1 MVLTLSDFIKICDIE
16 CVFGN
21 KDILNTDIS
30 YLLFDSRRLN
40 FTENTIFFALK
51 TQNNDGHKFI
61 KELYDKGLRCFICQ
75 DVPDTSN
82 LKDAVFLKV
91 NDTLKAL
98 QKLASFARESFKK
111 EVIAITGSNGKTI
124 VKEWIVQ
131 LIENTKKI
139 CYSPRSYNSQI
150 GVALSL
156 WQLNEEFELGLFEA
170 GISKPNEMEKLQEM
184 IKPTI
189 GIFTNIGSA
198 HQVNFSSLD
207 EKIEEKLKLFTSCK
221 TIICSQDDEYLFN
234 KVNQWCKAR
243 NIKLI
248 TFKSSELSKEL
259 NISFKDKASIENLCL
274 SYITALHIGAD
285 KNSLKQQINNLS
297 NIEMRLQLKE
307 GLGEGIVINDSYCFD
322 LTSLEAA
329 LDYLNQ
335 HNKSLSKIAILSPMA
350 ENQNNE
356 LSFKQINSLLCNKG
370 INEFYA
376 IGKDFLQYK
385 DLFTIEK
392 THFFSSVEEFTENF
406 SIGDFYS
413 KAILIKG
420 ARTFNMERISN
431 LLESQSHQTILEV
444 NLSALN
450 DNVKY
455 FKSLIKPQTKIMAMV
470 KASSYGCG
478 AYELAKDLEHFSLA
492 DYFTVAF
499 ADEALLLR
507 KNGIKSPI
515 VVVTPEK
522 EALEKM
528 IKYDIEVVVHNFSTL
543 NMIKECN
550 LRIHLKID
558 SGMHRLGFEKK
569 DLNQLIAFLKKHKNL
584 KIASVFSHLA
594 CADSPELDFFTQ
606 EQINCFEQISQEI
619 TSAFDYKILRHICNS
634 AASVRFPQV
643 HYDMIRLGIGMYGIG
658 VNQETQKHL
667 RYVHK
672 LQSRLS
678 EIRTIEK
685 GEGVSYM
692 RRFVA
697 EKQSKIGVIPIGYA
711 DGLNRHLSEKGF
723 RVWINGKLAPIIG
736 SICMDMC
743 MIDLSDI
750 EAKVGDKVVIFG
762 EENPVE
768 NMAKA
773 LDTISYEVFTSVSQR
788 IKRVYFHE

>member
-1 MVLTLSDFIKICDIE
+1 
-16 CVFGN
+16 
-21 KDILNTDIS
+21 
-30 YLLFDSRRLN
+30 
-40 FTENTIFFALK
+40 
-51 TQNNDGHKFI
+51 
-61 KELYDKGLRCFICQ
+61 
-75 DVPDTSN
+75 
-82 LKDAVFLKV
+82 
-91 NDTLKAL
+91 
-98 QKLASFARESFKK
+98 
-111 EVIAITGSNGKTI
+111 
-124 VKEWIVQ
+124 
-131 LIENTKKI
+131 
-139 CYSPRSYNSQI
+139 
-150 GVALSL
+150 
-156 WQLNEEFELGLFEA
+156 
-170 GISKPNEMEKLQEM
+170 
-184 IKPTI
+184 
-189 GIFTNIGSA
+189 
-198 HQVNFSSLD
+198 
-207 EKIEEKLKLFTSCK
+207 
-221 TIICSQDDEYLFN
+221 
-234 KVNQWCKAR
+234 
-243 NIKLI
+243 
-248 TFKSSELSKEL
+248 
-259 NISFKDKASIENLCL
+259 
-274 SYITALHIGAD
+274 
-285 KNSLKQQINNLS
+285 
-297 NIEMRLQLKE
+297 
-307 GLGEGIVINDSYCFD
+307 
-322 LTSLEAA
+322 
-329 LDYLNQ
+329 
-335 HNKSLSKIAILSPMA
+335 MA
-350 ENQNNE
+350 ENQNSE
-356 LSFKQINSLLCNKG
+356 LSFKKINSLLCNKG

-385 DLFTIEK
+385 DIFTIEK

-455 FKSLIKPQTKIMAMV
+455 FKSLLKPSTKIMAMV

-492 DYFTVAF
+492 NYFTVAF

-543 NMIKECN
+543 NMIKDCN

-569 DLNQLIAFLKKHKNL
+569 DLNQLIAFLKEHKNL

-594 CADSPELDFFTQ
+594 CADSPELDFFTN
-606 EQINCFEQISQEI
+606 EQINSFEQISQEI
-619 TSAFDYKILRHICNS
+619 TTAFDYKILRHICNS

-658 VNQETQKHL
+658 VNEETQKHL

-697 EKQSKIGVIPIGYA
+697 DKQSKIGVIPIGYA

-723 RVWINGKLAPIIG
+723 HVWINGKLAPIIG

-743 MIDLSDI
+743 MIDLSNI

>member
-1 MVLTLSDFIKICDIE
+1 
-16 CVFGN
+16 
-21 KDILNTDIS
+21 
-30 YLLFDSRRLN
+30 
-40 FTENTIFFALK
+40 
-51 TQNNDGHKFI
+51 
-61 KELYDKGLRCFICQ
+61 
-75 DVPDTSN
+75 
-82 LKDAVFLKV
+82 
-91 NDTLKAL
+91 
-98 QKLASFARESFKK
+98 
-111 EVIAITGSNGKTI
+111 
-124 VKEWIVQ
+124 
-131 LIENTKKI
+131 
-139 CYSPRSYNSQI
+139 
-150 GVALSL
+150 
-156 WQLNEEFELGLFEA
+156 
-170 GISKPNEMEKLQEM
+170 
-184 IKPTI
+184 
-189 GIFTNIGSA
+189 
-198 HQVNFSSLD
+198 
-207 EKIEEKLKLFTSCK
+207 
-221 TIICSQDDEYLFN
+221 
-234 KVNQWCKAR
+234 
-243 NIKLI
+243 
-248 TFKSSELSKEL
+248 
-259 NISFKDKASIENLCL
+259 
-274 SYITALHIGAD
+274 
-285 KNSLKQQINNLS
+285 
-297 NIEMRLQLKE
+297 
-307 GLGEGIVINDSYCFD
+307 
-322 LTSLEAA
+322 
-329 LDYLNQ
+329 
-335 HNKSLSKIAILSPMA
+335 
-350 ENQNNE
+350 
-356 LSFKQINSLLCNKG
+356 
-370 INEFYA
+370 
-376 IGKDFLQYK
+376 
-385 DLFTIEK
+385 
-392 THFFSSVEEFTENF
+392 
-406 SIGDFYS
+406 
-413 KAILIKG
+413 
-420 ARTFNMERISN
+420 
-431 LLESQSHQTILEV
+431 
-444 NLSALN
+444 
-450 DNVKY
+450 
-455 FKSLIKPQTKIMAMV
+455 
-470 KASSYGCG
+470 
-478 AYELAKDLEHFSLA
+478 
-492 DYFTVAF
+492 
-499 ADEALLLR
+499 
-507 KNGIKSPI
+507 
-515 VVVTPEK
+515 
-522 EALEKM
+522 M

-768 NMAKA
+768 NIAKA

>member
-207 EKIEEKLKLFTSCK
+207 EKIDEKLKLFTSCK
-221 TIICSQDDEYLFN
+221 TLICSQDDEYLFN

-243 NIKLI
+243 NIELI

-335 HNKSLSKIAILSPMA
+335 HNKSLSKIAILSSMT
-350 ENQNNE
+350 ENQNKENTFQE
-356 LSFKQINSLLCNKG
+356 INSLLSNKG
-370 INEFYA
+370 IDEFYA
-376 IGKDFLQYK
+376 IGQDYIKHKDI
-385 DLFTIEK
+385 FTIK
-392 THFFSSVEEFTENF
+392 THFYNTIEEFTDKF
-406 SIGDFYS
+406 SIEQFYS

-420 ARTFNMERISN
+420 ARSFNMERISN
-431 LLESQSHQTILEV
+431 LLEAQSHQTILEI

-455 FKSLIKPQTKIMAMV
+455 YKSQLKQNTKIMAMV
-470 KASSYGCG
+470 KAASYGCG
-478 AYELAKDLEHFSLA
+478 AYEIAKDLEHFALA

-499 ADEALLLR
+499 ADEGILLR
-507 KNGIKSPI
+507 KNGIKTPI

-528 IKYDIEVVVHNFSTL
+528 IKHDIEVVVHNFATL
-543 NMIKECN
+543 DMVKNTP
-550 LRIHLKID
+550 LRIHIKID

-569 DLNQLIAFLKKHKNL
+569 DIKPLIAFLKQHNNL
-584 KIASVFSHLA
+584 KIASIFSHLA
-594 CADSPELDFFTQ
+594 CADEETLDNFTQ
-606 EQINCFEQISQEI
+606 KQIETFEQISEEI
-619 TSAFDYKILRHICNS
+619 TQAFDYKILKHICNS
-634 AASVRFPQV
+634 AASIRFPQA

-658 VNQETQKHL
+658 VNSASQQHL

-672 LQSRLS
+672 LKSYLS

-685 GEGVSYM
+685 GEAVSYM
-692 RRFVA
+692 RTFIA
-697 EKQSKIGVIPIGYA
+697 KDTTKIGVIPIGYA
-711 DGLNRHLSEKGF
+711 DGLNRHLSNKDF
-723 RVWINGKLAPIIG
+723 CVYINGKYAPIIG
-736 SICMDMC
+736 NICMDMC
-743 MIDLSDI
+743 MINLNDI
-750 EAKVGDKVVIFG
+750 EAKVGDRVVIFG

-768 NMAKA
+768 KMAKT
-773 LDTISYEVFTSVSQR
+773 LDTIPYEIFTSVSQR

>member
-1 MVLTLSDFIKICDIE
+1 MVLTLSDFIKICDVESVI
-16 CVFGN
+16 GN
-21 KDILNTDIS
+21 KDVLNTNIS

-61 KELYDKGLRCFICQ
+61 KELYEKGLRCFICQ
-75 DVPDTSN
+75 DLPDITN
-82 LKDAVFLKV
+82 LKEAVFLKV
-91 NDTLKAL
+91 KDSLKAL
-98 QKLASFARESFKK
+98 QQLATFARKSFNK

-131 LIENTKKI
+131 LIENNKKI

-207 EKIEEKLKLFTSCK
+207 EKIEEKLKLFTNCK
-221 TIICSQDDEYLFN
+221 TLICSQDDEYLFN
-234 KVNQWCKAR
+234 KVNTWCKSR
-243 NIKLI
+243 NIEII

-259 NISFKDKASIENLCL
+259 NITFKDKASIENLCL
-274 SYITALHIGAD
+274 SYVTALYIGAD
-285 KNSLKQQINNLS
+285 ENTLKQQINNLS
-297 NIEMRLQLKE
+297 TLEMRLQLKE

-335 HNKSLSKIAILSPMA
+335 HNKSLSKVAILSPMA
-350 ENQNNE
+350 ENQNSE

-385 DLFTIEK
+385 DIFTIEK

-455 FKSLIKPQTKIMAMV
+455 FKSLLKPSTKIMAMV

-492 DYFTVAF
+492 NYFTVAF

-543 NMIKECN
+543 NMIKDCN

-569 DLNQLIAFLKKHKNL
+569 DLNQLIAFLKEHKNL

-594 CADSPELDFFTQ
+594 CADSPELDFFTN
-606 EQINCFEQISQEI
+606 EQINSFEQISQEI
-619 TSAFDYKILRHICNS
+619 TTAFDYKILRHICNS

-658 VNQETQKHL
+658 VNEETQKHL

-697 EKQSKIGVIPIGYA
+697 DKQSKIGVIPIGYA

-723 RVWINGKLAPIIG
+723 HVWINGKLAPIIG

-743 MIDLSDI
+743 MIDLSNI

-768 NMAKA
+768 NMANA
-773 LDTISYEVFTSVSQR
+773 LNTISYEVFTSVSQR

>member
-91 NDTLKAL
+91 KDSLKAL
-98 QKLASFARESFKK
+98 QQLATFARESFNK

-207 EKIEEKLKLFTSCK
+207 EKIEEKLKLFTNCK
-221 TIICSQDDEYLFN
+221 TLICSQDDEYLFN
-234 KVNQWCKAR
+234 KVNTWCKSR
-243 NIKLI
+243 NIEII

-259 NISFKDKASIENLCL
+259 NITFKDKASIENLCL
-274 SYITALHIGAD
+274 SYVTALYIGAD
-285 KNSLKQQINNLS
+285 ENTLKQQINNLS
-297 NIEMRLQLKE
+297 TLEMRLQLKE

-335 HNKSLSKIAILSPMA
+335 HNKSLSKVAILSPMA
-350 ENQNNE
+350 ENQNSE

-385 DLFTIEK
+385 DIFTIEK

-455 FKSLIKPQTKIMAMV
+455 FKSLLKPSTKIMAMV

-492 DYFTVAF
+492 NYFTVAF

-543 NMIKECN
+543 NMIKDCN

-569 DLNQLIAFLKKHKNL
+569 DLNQLIAFLKEHKNL

-594 CADSPELDFFTQ
+594 CADSPELDFFTN
-606 EQINCFEQISQEI
+606 EQINSFEQISQEI
-619 TSAFDYKILRHICNS
+619 TTAFDYKILRHICNS

-658 VNQETQKHL
+658 VNEETQKHL

-697 EKQSKIGVIPIGYA
+697 DKQSKIGVIPIGYA

-723 RVWINGKLAPIIG
+723 HVWINGKLTPIIG

-743 MIDLSDI
+743 MIDLSNI

-768 NMAKA
+768 NMANA
-773 LDTISYEVFTSVSQR
+773 LNTISYEIFTSVSQR
-788 IKRVYFHE
+788 IKRVYYHE

>member
-1 MVLTLSDFIKICDIE
+1 
-16 CVFGN
+16 
-21 KDILNTDIS
+21 
-30 YLLFDSRRLN
+30 
-40 FTENTIFFALK
+40 
-51 TQNNDGHKFI
+51 
-61 KELYDKGLRCFICQ
+61 
-75 DVPDTSN
+75 
-82 LKDAVFLKV
+82 
-91 NDTLKAL
+91 
-98 QKLASFARESFKK
+98 
-111 EVIAITGSNGKTI
+111 
-124 VKEWIVQ
+124 
-131 LIENTKKI
+131 
-139 CYSPRSYNSQI
+139 
-150 GVALSL
+150 
-156 WQLNEEFELGLFEA
+156 
-170 GISKPNEMEKLQEM
+170 
-184 IKPTI
+184 
-189 GIFTNIGSA
+189 
-198 HQVNFSSLD
+198 
-207 EKIEEKLKLFTSCK
+207 
-221 TIICSQDDEYLFN
+221 
-234 KVNQWCKAR
+234 
-243 NIKLI
+243 
-248 TFKSSELSKEL
+248 
-259 NISFKDKASIENLCL
+259 
-274 SYITALHIGAD
+274 
-285 KNSLKQQINNLS
+285 
-297 NIEMRLQLKE
+297 MRLQLKE

-762 EENPVE
+762 EEDPVE

>member
-1 MVLTLSDFIKICDIE
+1 MVLTLSDFIKICDVESVI
-16 CVFGN
+16 GN
-21 KDILNTDIS
+21 KDVLNTNIS

-61 KELYDKGLRCFICQ
+61 KELYEKGLRCFICQ
-75 DVPDTSN
+75 DLPDITN
-82 LKDAVFLKV
+82 LKEAVFLKV
-91 NDTLKAL
+91 KDSLKAL
-98 QKLASFARESFKK
+98 QQLATFARESFNK

-131 LIENTKKI
+131 LIENNKKI

-207 EKIEEKLKLFTSCK
+207 EKIEEKLKLFTNCK
-221 TIICSQDDEYLFN
+221 TLICSQDDEYLFN
-234 KVNQWCKAR
+234 KVNTWCKSR
-243 NIKLI
+243 NIEII

-259 NISFKDKASIENLCL
+259 NITFKDKASIENLCL
-274 SYITALHIGAD
+274 SYVTALYIGAD
-285 KNSLKQQINNLS
+285 ENTLKQQINNLS
-297 NIEMRLQLKE
+297 TLEMRLQLKE

-335 HNKSLSKIAILSPMA
+335 HNKSLSKVAILSPMA
-350 ENQNNE
+350 ENQNSE

-385 DLFTIEK
+385 DIFTIEK

-455 FKSLIKPQTKIMAMV
+455 FKSLLKPSTKIMAMV

-492 DYFTVAF
+492 NYFTVAF

-543 NMIKECN
+543 NMIKDCN

-569 DLNQLIAFLKKHKNL
+569 DLNQLIAFLKEHKNL

-594 CADSPELDFFTQ
+594 CADSPELDFFTN
-606 EQINCFEQISQEI
+606 EQINSFEQISQEI
-619 TSAFDYKILRHICNS
+619 TTAFDYKILRHICNS

-658 VNQETQKHL
+658 VNEETQKHL

-697 EKQSKIGVIPIGYA
+697 DKQSKIGVIPIGYA

-723 RVWINGKLAPIIG
+723 HVWINGKLAPIIG

-743 MIDLSDI
+743 MIDLSNI

-768 NMAKA
+768 NMANA
-773 LDTISYEVFTSVSQR
+773 LNTISYEIFTSVSQR
-788 IKRVYFHE
+788 IKRVYYHE